1 MSDVRRRRALTPAR
15 TVRGALLCLALSSN
29 ACLNERAPEAAPAA
43 PPPRARDAAPP
54 TPPSTPQP
62 PYATPPAGEEAEP
75 APAASPEPATG
86 GPKRKATAPSAA
98 PAPAKPSPR
107 RDNVPERRRAVAAE
121 DAEEDAKGSDTA
133 SPEALFEELGRIA
146 ELSAP
151 DCPSARERNQS
162 ICELA
167 ARICRLVDRD
177 PNVASVGDYCS
188 EARRRC
194 ADAQRRTAERCDR

>member
-1 MSDVRRRRALTPAR
+1 MSDVRWRRALTHAR
-15 TVRGALLCLALSSN
+15 NVRGALLCLALSSN

-43 PPPRARDAAPP
+43 PPPRARDAPPP
-54 TPPSTPQP
+54 TP
-62 PYATPPAGEEAEP
+62 PYATPPAREEAEP

-98 PAPAKPSPR
+98 PAKPSPR
-107 RDNVPERRRAVAAE
+107 RDNVPERRRAIAAE
-121 DAEEDAKGSDTA
+121 DAEEDAKGSDAA

-151 DCPSARERNQS
+151 DCPSARERKQS

-177 PNVASVGDYCS
+177 PNVASVDDYCS